1 MHLSLDWKALTT
13 SVVLVFRVFFVF
25 CQDKPLPYE
34 DYRDKLVL
42 YTDIGYNTAPFSV
55 RYPFS
60 SELEQINYR
69 NNYRTIVGLGV
80 AWKWLALR
88 IGIPVFNRYRSNE
101 LYTKTDQL
109 NLSADYAMNHLF
121 FEGNLNL
128 TRGYAALNASQW
140 DQNTNN
146 ANELFPNLLSYNIS
160 LGTWYFRNK
169 DFKINAVLGKRA
181 RYLSEVKSWYIKGAL
196 NIFGLDNLNHS
207 ILPDEL
213 STPNATRTYAQS
225 IGALDIGIIPGFAYV
240 NSFDDWQ
247 VSAWFGLGGVAQ
259 FKGYTTTTGVNR
271 VFLGLAPR
279 YDFRLMGGHTTGNY
293 FIFLVTDFDNKS
305 MAFNN
310 LGFNQY
316 FYSIQLLLGKR
327 FN

>member
-1 MHLSLDWKALTT
+1 M
-13 SVVLVFRVFFVF
+13 VVLVFRVFFVF

-140 DQNTNN
+140 DQNINN

-169 DFKINAVLGKRA
+169 DFKINALLGKRA

-247 VSAWFGLGGVAQ
+247 FSAWFGLGGVAQ

-279 YDFRLMGGHTTGNY
+279 YDFRLIGGHTTGNY

-310 LGFNQY
+310 LAFHQY
-316 FYSIQLLLGKR
+316 FYSIQVLLGKR